1 MLEFRKW
8 ARKHETALESVG
20 LALPLCLLIG
30 LLLLAAPPR
39 TDATGAVHFASI
51 GLLIINLL
59 ASTTGAILNIIALSD
74 RGSEQKRIRHG
85 FFVCLQAALLSG
97 LDLINIFTPVQTLA
111 FLTAMTLLS
120 AGFIY
125 SVLSLLSDYAQWK
138 DRERL
143 VIPPIILIIL
153 SGLVVPLSNNLLNI
167 NTALN
172 LIGVL
177 RELSI
182 SLVPAAIW
190 LTRHHKEANNRPV
203 MALNL
208 QWQFWT
214 FVALATANLLSYGAI
229 SFFSGENTPNT
240 QVLGSFVHSM
250 TWAWIPAFSY
260 AIHTLRERKRNL
272 WENQAVASL
281 PTQQARRFLLRY
293 ASDAERFAAT
303 MGMRTVSFL
312 VDHDPYDDSTSHL
325 TATLSH
331 IRREEIERSI
341 VPLLADKLLYRKSIG
356 NQILGTIDPEHSV
369 RPCIDTLTLFSCIY
383 LDAVPLIERRL
394 KNLAALFPIIDP
406 NIARNITPRDI
417 EATHARMEWL
427 FYFDYDWVDQQV
439 VGSLSKADYGV
450 NVNSLKAATRHRILA
465 YLQEKNRMGNFIWL
479 SERARE
485 RTMMEAPYLGS
496 IIEACEI
503 TEDNMERSR
512 VFFMRFEEV
521 IPRIQKYFNLEESR
535 RVLRDFDVGQE
546 SQKFLNMLESHIAQA
561 DGLQKLAEIVQT
573 IQDYEWHGFKE
584 RDTALRLV
592 LRSYERVQEFMN
604 MDSNTPA
611 NIRESVRR
619 RFFDAVDAIG
629 YPGQLLYT
637 AHMDKRSIRS
647 ADRLAR
653 ICVDA
658 RHRRFVEAWLFLATM
673 DGHFY
678 SADELIQFM
687 QIIMRAMDARQ
698 LKNHPVVRQK
708 AVEAFFNLTLALRG
722 KTNKTTI
729 EPLLTRMVS
738 YLIEQKAT
746 PEMCCFFIDGK
757 IHLEEKWGES
767 LRIEH
772 SVLSAFEDYGNSL
785 AKKYGS
791 KSSPIIALA
800 SRWRLLL
807 EQTRHDRVA

>member
-1 MLEFRKW
+1 MLEFHKW
-8 ARKHETALESVG
+8 IRKHETALESVA

-30 LLLLAAPPR
+30 QLLLAVPPR
-39 TDATGAVHFASI
+39 AGSGSGQLASI
-51 GLLIINLL
+51 ALLIVNLL
-59 ASTTGAILNIIALSD
+59 AATAGAILNIVALSD
-74 RGSEQKRIRHG
+74 RNSEQKRIRHG

-97 LDLINIFTPVQTLA
+97 LDLINLFTSVPTLP
-111 FLTAMTLLS
+111 FLAIMTFLN
-120 AGFIY
+120 AGFIF

-138 DRERL
+138 DRDRL
-143 VIPPIILIIL
+143 VVPPIILVIL
-153 SGLVVPLSNNLLNI
+153 SGLIVPLSNNLLNI
-167 NTALN
+167 NTSLN

-182 SLVPAAIW
+182 SVLPAAMW
-190 LTRHHKEANNRPV
+190 LTRHQKEANNRAIIAPK
-203 MALNL
+203 L
-208 QWQFWT
+208 QWHFWT
-214 FVALATANLLSYGAI
+214 FVALGAANLLSYAAI
-229 SFFSGENTPNT
+229 TAFSQESVFNSQSTGT
-240 QVLGSFVHSM
+240 FVHSM
-250 TWAWIPAFSY
+250 TWAWLPTFAY
-260 AIHTLRERKRNL
+260 AIHRLRERKRNL

-341 VPLLADKLLYRKSIG
+341 VPLLADKLLFRKSLG

-394 KNLAALFPIIDP
+394 KNLASLFPIIDP

-417 EATHARMEWL
+417 ETTHARMEWL

-439 VGSLSKADYGV
+439 VGSPTKSDYGV
-450 NVNSLKAATRHRILA
+450 NAKNLKAATRHRILA

-485 RTMMEAPYLGS
+485 RTMMEAPYLSS

-546 SQKFLNMLESHIAQA
+546 SQKFLNMLELHITQA
-561 DGLQKLAEIVQT
+561 DGLHKLAEIVQT
-573 IQDYEWHGFKE
+573 IQDYDWHGFKE

-592 LRSYERVQEFMN
+592 LRSYERVQEIMN

-611 NIRESVRR
+611 NIREAVRR

-637 AHMDKRSIRS
+637 AHMDKRSIRA

-653 ICVDA
+653 ICADA

-673 DGHFY
+673 DGQFY

-698 LKNHPVVRQK
+698 LKNHPVIRQK
-708 AVEAFFNLTLALRG
+708 TVEAFFNIALALRG
-722 KTNKTTI
+722 KANKTTI
-729 EPLLTRMVS
+729 EPLLSRMVS

-772 SVLSAFEDYGNSL
+772 TALSAFEEYGNSL
-785 AKKYGS
+785 GKKYGS